1 MPTCTENKRA
11 GFLPRT
17 RLRFPVKPC
26 GRCARAD
33 APKANCAAIP
43 AEGSDLPRRAGR
55 APNHR
60 ACSLPFS
67 ALTPLLSQQTC
78 FGSGKVP
85 LPLPSPIATSRFQD
99 CQTAHPNTRPVE
111 RAFLL
116 PRHIRPRC
124 EGDYLTAKRTS
135 FKTGYSRMVVK
146 NSPVALSS
154 NFTCAKLILTPS
166 TIASRKLPSV

>member
-1 MPTCTENKRA
+1 MGLETAYGSCSPLEFSYENSLLVLGFTSFCIYRVRNFIFSASFAEWQNLVRA
-11 GFLPRT
+11 VTPLCLSNIFLLRPPRT

-60 ACSLPFS
+60 VCSLPFS

-78 FGSGKVP
+78 FESGKAP
-85 LPLPSPIATSRFQD
+85 PPSAAPILKCRFQD
-99 CQTAHPNTRPVE
+99 YRIE
-111 RAFLL
+111 R
-116 PRHIRPRC
+116 
-124 EGDYLTAKRTS
+124 
-135 FKTGYSRMVVK
+135 
-146 NSPVALSS
+146 
-154 NFTCAKLILTPS
+154 PS
-166 TIASRKLPSV
+166 TRLAGRSF